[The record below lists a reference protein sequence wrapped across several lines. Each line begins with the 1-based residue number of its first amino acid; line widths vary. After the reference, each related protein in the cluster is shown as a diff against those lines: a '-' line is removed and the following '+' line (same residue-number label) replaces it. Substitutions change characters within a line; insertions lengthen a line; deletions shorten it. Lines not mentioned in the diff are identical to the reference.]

1 MKRRY
6 TPFRNKITLSEG
18 KIIKTR
24 RFKYIAESI
33 SNLNSN
39 KCINCALDKKR
50 FECRKM
56 RCQVTKSIEGRI
68 FFQNFILK
76 QIE

>member
-6 TPFRNKITLSEG
+6 TPFRNKIMLSEG

-33 SNLNSN
+33 DNHDSN
-39 KCINCALDKKR
+39 KCNHCALNKKR
-50 FECRKM
+50 FECSKM
-56 RCQVTKSIEGRI
+56 KCQLMGRI
-68 FFQNFILK
+68 DGMMFFKSFILK

>member
-1 MKRRY
+1 MRRRY
-6 TPFRNKITLSEG
+6 NGIRNRIDLSEG

-33 SNLNSN
+33 DNHDDN
-39 KCINCALDKKR
+39 KCNNCALNNKR
-50 FECRKM
+50 FECSKM
-56 RCQVTKSIEGRI
+56 RCQLLKGIDGMM
-68 FFQNFILK
+68 FFKNFILK